1 MSARKLVWAATAVF
15 AVSLLA
21 GAQEQKPEK
30 VIKHVP
36 MKSTSPTS
44 GHDMYVAY
52 CAACHGTDGKGAGP
66 AAEALKVPPT
76 DLTVLSK
83 NHGGEFPSDRVIS
96 VIRGE
101 DELAAHGTREM
112 PIWGQL
118 FWTTSRGNQA
128 EVHLRVRNLT
138 EYIKSLQAR

>member
-1 MSARKLVWAATAVF
+1 MSARKLVWAVAAVVV
-15 AVSLLA
+15 VSLMA
-21 GAQEQKPEK
+21 GAQEQKPQK

-52 CAACHGTDGKGAGP
+52 CAVCHGTDGKGGGP

-76 DLTVLSK
+76 DLTILSK
-83 NHGGEFPSDRVIS
+83 NHGGEFPAQRVNA

-101 DELAAHGTREM
+101 TGLAAHGTREM

-118 FWTTSRGNQA
+118 FWTTSHGNA
-128 EVHLRVRNLT
+128 GEVQLRVRNLT
-138 EYIKSLQAR
+138 EYIKSLQAK